1 MKSHLLIVGGIF
13 FVKMKIKIGI
23 TGGIGSGKS
32 TVAKI
37 IESLGYPVYYSD
49 QRAKDLMNSS
59 DEIKEELNNHFGL
72 DLYSEGTLNR
82 KLLADKIFQN
92 KDELTFVN
100 HLVHPIVRQDFYLW
114 SEKQTS
120 KIVFQESALLFET
133 GNEKNFTATLLI
145 TASDE
150 LRIQRV
156 MKRDN
161 CSRASVLERMKN
173 QLPES
178 EKIAKAS
185 FVLYNNETESVIQQT
200 LSILVKLKLI

>member
-1 MKSHLLIVGGIF
+1 MGF
-13 FVKMKIKIGI
+13 FLTMKIKIGI

-37 IESLGYPVYYSD
+37 IEVLGFPVYYSD
-49 QRAKDLMNSS
+49 HQAKVLMNSS
-59 DEIKEELNNHFGL
+59 DEIREELNNHFGI
-72 DLYSEGTLNR
+72 DLYSDGTLNR

-92 KDELTFVN
+92 KEELNFVN
-100 HLVHPIVRQDFYLW
+100 QLVHPIVRQDFYLW

-133 GNEKNFTATLLI
+133 GNEKNFTATILV

-173 QLPES
+173 QLKES
-178 EKIAKAS
+178 DKRSKAS
-185 FVLYNNETESVIQQT
+185 YIIENNETESLIQQT
-200 LSILVKLKLI
+200 LKIVEIIKKTHQI

>member
-1 MKSHLLIVGGIF
+1 MKL
-13 FVKMKIKIGI
+13 KIGI

-37 IESLGYPVYYSD
+37 IEVLGFPVYYSD
-49 QRAKDLMNSS
+49 HEAKMLMNSS
-59 DEIKEELNNHFGL
+59 DEIREELNNHFGI
-72 DLYSEGTLNR
+72 DFYSKGQLNR

-92 KDELTFVN
+92 KEELNFVN
-100 HLVHPIVRQDFYLW
+100 QLVHPLVRQDFYLW
-114 SEKQTS
+114 SERQSS

-133 GNEKNFTATLLI
+133 GNEKNFSATILV

-161 CSRASVLERMKN
+161 CSRASVIERMKN

-185 FVLYNNETESVIQQT
+185 FVIFNNESESVIQQT
-200 LSILVKLKLI
+200 LQILENIKKANHF

>member
-1 MKSHLLIVGGIF
+1 
-13 FVKMKIKIGI
+13 
-23 TGGIGSGKS
+23 
-32 TVAKI
+32 
-37 IESLGYPVYYSD
+37 
-49 QRAKDLMNSS
+49 
-59 DEIKEELNNHFGL
+59 
-72 DLYSEGTLNR
+72 
-82 KLLADKIFQN
+82 
-92 KDELTFVN
+92 ELTFVN
-100 HLVHPIVRQDFYLW
+100 QLVHPIVRQDFYLW
-114 SEKQTS
+114 SENQSS

-178 EKIAKAS
+178 EKRSKAT
-185 FVLYNNETESVIQQT
+185 FIIENNESESVIQQT
-200 LSILVKLKLI
+200 LTIVDKIKKANQI

>member
-1 MKSHLLIVGGIF
+1 
-13 FVKMKIKIGI
+13 MKIKIGI

-37 IESLGYPVYYSD
+37 IETIGYPVYYSD

-72 DLYSEGTLNR
+72 DFYSEGSLNR

-92 KDELTFVN
+92 KDELNFVN
-100 HLVHPIVRQDFYLW
+100 QLVHPIVRQDFYVW
-114 SEKQTS
+114 SENQSS

-145 TASDE
+145 TAEDE

-178 EKIAKAS
+178 EKISKAT
-185 FVLYNNETESVIQQT
+185 FIIENNETESVIQQT
-200 LSILVKLKLI
+200 LTIVDKIKKANQI

>member
-1 MKSHLLIVGGIF
+1 
-13 FVKMKIKIGI
+13 MKIKIGI

-37 IESLGYPVYYSD
+37 IEVLGFPVYYSD
-49 QRAKDLMNSS
+49 HQAKELMNSS
-59 DEIKEELNNHFGL
+59 DEIREELNNHFGI
-72 DLYSEGTLNR
+72 DLYSDGTLNR

-92 KDELTFVN
+92 KEELNFVN
-100 HLVHPIVRQDFYLW
+100 QLVHPIVRQDFYLW

-133 GNEKNFTATLLI
+133 GNEKNFTATILV

-173 QLPES
+173 QLKESDKRSKASYIIENNES
-178 EKIAKAS
+178 ES
-185 FVLYNNETESVIQQT
+185 LIQQT
-200 LSILVKLKLI
+200 LKIVEGIKKTHQI

>member
-1 MKSHLLIVGGIF
+1 
-13 FVKMKIKIGI
+13 MKIKIGI

-37 IESLGYPVYYSD
+37 IETLGYPVYYSD

-72 DLYSEGTLNR
+72 DFYSDGSLNR

-114 SEKQTS
+114 SENQTS

-133 GNEKNFTATLLI
+133 GNEKNFTATVLI

-173 QLPES
+173 QLPEMD
-178 EKIAKAS
+178 KITKAS
-185 FVLYNNETESVIQQT
+185 YVLYNNETESVIQQT
-200 LSILVKLKLI
+200 LQILEEIKKANQI

>member
-1 MKSHLLIVGGIF
+1 MCRWDF
-13 FVKMKIKIGI
+13 FITMKIKIGI

-37 IESLGYPVYYSD
+37 VETIGFPVYYSD
-49 QRAKDLMNSS
+49 QRAKELMNSS
-59 DEIKEELNNHFGL
+59 DEIKEELNNHFGI
-72 DLYSEGTLNR
+72 DFYAEGSLNR

-100 HLVHPIVRQDFYLW
+100 QLVHPIVRQDFYLW
-114 SEKQTS
+114 SENQS
-120 KIVFQESALLFET
+120 CKIVFQESALLFET
-133 GNEKNFTATLLI
+133 GNEKNFTATILI
-145 TASDE
+145 TATDE

-173 QLPES
+173 QLPEAQKRS
-178 EKIAKAS
+178 KAT
-185 FVLYNNETESVIQQT
+185 YIIENNETQSVIQQT
-200 LSILVKLKLI
+200 ISILEEIKKL

>member
-1 MKSHLLIVGGIF
+1 
-13 FVKMKIKIGI
+13 MKIKIGI

-72 DLYSEGTLNR
+72 NFYSEGSLNR

-92 KDELTFVN
+92 KEELSFVN
-100 HLVHPIVRQDFYLW
+100 QLVHPIVRQDFYLW
-114 SEKQTS
+114 SENQKS
-120 KIVFQESALLFET
+120 DIVFQESALLFET
-133 GNEKNFTATLLI
+133 GNEKSFTATILI

-156 MKRDN
+156 MKRDK

-200 LSILVKLKLI
+200 LQILENIKKANQI

>member
-1 MKSHLLIVGGIF
+1 MKL
-13 FVKMKIKIGI
+13 KIGI

-37 IESLGYPVYYSD
+37 IEVLGFPVYYSD
-49 QRAKDLMNSS
+49 HEAKMLMNSS
-59 DEIKEELNNHFGL
+59 DEIREELNNHFGI
-72 DLYSEGTLNR
+72 DFYSEGQLNR

-92 KDELTFVN
+92 KEELNFVN
-100 HLVHPIVRQDFYLW
+100 QLVHPLVRQDFYLW
-114 SEKQTS
+114 SERQSS

-133 GNEKNFTATLLI
+133 GNEKNFSATILV

-178 EKIAKAS
+178 EKIAKAN
-185 FVLYNNETESVIQQT
+185 FVLYNNENESLIQQT
-200 LSILVKLKLI
+200 LSVVKEIQKL

>member
-1 MKSHLLIVGGIF
+1 
-13 FVKMKIKIGI
+13 MKIKIGI

-37 IESLGYPVYYSD
+37 IETIGYPVYYSD

-72 DLYSEGTLNR
+72 DFYSEGSLNR

-92 KDELTFVN
+92 KDELNFVN
-100 HLVHPIVRQDFYLW
+100 QLVHPIVRQDFYVW
-114 SEKQTS
+114 SENQSS

-145 TASDE
+145 TATDE

-178 EKIAKAS
+178 EKISKAT
-185 FVLYNNETESVIQQT
+185 FIIENNETESVIQQT
-200 LSILVKLKLI
+200 LTIVDKIKKANQI

>member
-1 MKSHLLIVGGIF
+1 MKL
-13 FVKMKIKIGI
+13 KIGI

-37 IESLGYPVYYSD
+37 IEVLGFPVYYSD
-49 QRAKDLMNSS
+49 HEAKMLMNSS
-59 DEIKEELNNHFGL
+59 DEIREELNNHFGI
-72 DLYSEGTLNR
+72 DFYSEGQLNR

-92 KDELTFVN
+92 KEELNFVN
-100 HLVHPIVRQDFYLW
+100 QLVHPLVRQDFYLW
-114 SEKQTS
+114 SERQLS

-133 GNEKNFTATLLI
+133 GNEKNFSATILV

-178 EKIAKAS
+178 EKIAKAN
-185 FVLYNNETESVIQQT
+185 FVLYNNENESLIQQT
-200 LSILVKLKLI
+200 LSVVKEIKKL